1 MSEYEIIIITRSTH
15 CSFFLTILTSWEA
28 RGVFAH
34 VLLIYGTASIW
45 EYYAGVQARIQ
56 GFKRRGDLKDDT
68 TQHGATQLIDGFG
81 LDFFSN
87 IILYYTPRV

>member
-45 EYYAGVQARIQ
+45 EYDAGVQARVHK
-56 GFKRRGDLKDDT
+56 GSR
-68 TQHGATQLIDGFG
+68 DGE
-81 LDFFSN
+81 
-87 IILYYTPRV
+87 I